1 MPSVPS
7 ADVDVGVTAPSA
19 SLGAEEGLGGV
30 DVPSVGGGVA
40 ASMPEIGGGVGV
52 PSGSAAM
59 PSGSVE
65 VPSGSVDMP
74 SADVKKPKKGL
85 FGGRLFGA
93 GKGKMGL
100 EVSDGRL

>member
-1 MPSVPS
+1 MLCFSGVEGGVDAAVGKPSVDLAGDAP
-7 ADVDVGVTAPSA
+7 DMPSA
-19 SLGAEEGLGGV
+19 SV
-30 DVPSVGGGVA
+30 DVPS
-40 ASMPEIGGGVGV
+40 AS
-52 PSGSAAM
+52 AD
-59 PSGSVE
+59 